1 MGARPSGAVCAG
13 SWMAVVISERA
24 SRATVH
30 AVLVP
35 EQIICVECQGT
46 CHLLSQRPDDDPF
59 MPGDFVAYRC
69 PDCLER
75 FDLVL
80 EADDDD
86 SGI

>member
-1 MGARPSGAVCAG
+1 M
-13 SWMAVVISERA
+13 
-24 SRATVH
+24 H
-30 AVLVP
+30 VP

-46 CHLLSQRPDDDPF
+46 CHLLSTRPADDPF

-80 EADDDD
+80 EVDDEDQTPPHWQA
-86 SGI
+86 